1 MCLQEKE
8 TMAVID
14 PTLVNYEDIGEELEL
29 GADSEESQEEEDEE
43 DYEIIRAKWMF
54 DGASTL
60 DEVIV
65 KLERHIEYIKSLKEE
80 GYELTNTIDDDY
92 GFIRQRKPDTNVAP
106 AAAVVP
112 AIQLP
117 LVPATSAA

>member
-1 MCLQEKE
+1 MCLQEEE

-29 GADSEESQEEEDEE
+29 GAESEESQEEEDDE

-60 DEVIV
+60 DEVIA

-92 GFIRQRKPDTNVAP
+92 GFIRQRKPPTENVP
-106 AAAVVP
+106 VP
-112 AIQLP
+112 VPVLQLP
-117 LVPATSAA
+117 LMPATSAA

>member
-1 MCLQEKE
+1 MCLQEQE

-29 GADSEESQEEEDEE
+29 GAESEESQEEEDDE

-60 DEVIV
+60 DEVIA
-65 KLERHIEYIKSLKEE
+65 KLERHIEYIKSLKAE

-92 GFIRQRKPDTNVAP
+92 GFIRQRKPPT
-106 AAAVVP
+106 VP
-112 AIQLP
+112 ATATAPVHVLQLP
-117 LVPATSAA
+117 SVPATSAA